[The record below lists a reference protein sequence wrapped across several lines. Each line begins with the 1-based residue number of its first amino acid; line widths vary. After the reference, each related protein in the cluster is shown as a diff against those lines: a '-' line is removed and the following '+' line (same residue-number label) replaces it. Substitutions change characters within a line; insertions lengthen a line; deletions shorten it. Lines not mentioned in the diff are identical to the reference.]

1 MFYFNPPPL
10 TELASGCRVADYD
23 DDDACDF
30 VVTWVVA
37 EDAEKMMRLR
47 RSRRLIS
54 HLAAAASTL
63 SPADAEDALRHRLCR
78 QPRRAAAETWR
89 GVGIKYIKGID
100 NLVEILN

>member
-63 SPADAEDALRHRLCR
+63 SPADAEDASV
-78 QPRRAAAETWR
+78 AAIYQLLLPQADA
-89 GVGIKYIKGID
+89 GLPQAD
-100 NLVEILN
+100 A